1 MGTCGQ
7 PGYVFQDF
15 CLKQCIGFIIFCPNQ
30 GIDFIIFCLKQGLK
44 GQGMRGRA
52 TPPHPRIYRVPPPP
66 SPGSTRTLVWIL
78 FFPLFRT
85 FLVNVSQSRGLAVPP
100 RRGTCRLSLV
110 GIGQG
115 TLVCLEILS
124 FFVLNPSLLRDFI
137 IFCLKQGLKGQ
148 GMRGRATPP
157 HPRIYRVPP
166 PPSPGSTRTLV
177 WILFFPLFRTFLVNV
192 SQSRGLAVPPRRG
205 TCRLSLVGIGQGTLV
220 CLEIRKT
227 NIISILGF
235 EGVSSFISTAPCHKS
250 QIHLF

>member
-1 MGTCGQ
+1 MSKQLLQYAPGGGGGGLLPYKGLMGTCGQ

-52 TPPHPRIYRVPPPP
+52 TPPHPRIYRVPPP
-66 SPGSTRTLVWIL
+66 
-78 FFPLFRT
+78 
-85 FLVNVSQSRGLAVPP
+85 
-100 RRGTCRLSLV
+100 
-110 GIGQG
+110 
-115 TLVCLEILS
+115 
-124 FFVLNPSLLRDFI
+124 
-137 IFCLKQGLKGQ
+137 
-148 GMRGRATPP
+148 
-157 HPRIYRVPP
+157 
-166 PPSPGSTRTLV
+166 GSTRTLV

-227 NIISILGF
+227 NIISIFGF